1 MSPGRRRCLHVCA
14 EASPFVS
21 AHRKAARSGFSVNT
35 RTCVLLTAMR
45 RSRIASGGGQSMTE
59 GNALSSPND
68 EVSTRLSRLMR
79 ECERLLDRREYADAA
94 RLLSAVANE
103 YDVAIQLSYG
113 SHGHKL
119 EAL

>member
-1 MSPGRRRCLHVCA
+1 
-14 EASPFVS
+14 
-21 AHRKAARSGFSVNT
+21 
-35 RTCVLLTAMR
+35 
-45 RSRIASGGGQSMTE
+45 
-59 GNALSSPND
+59 
-68 EVSTRLSRLMR
+68 MR